1 MTVTTALPTAYSGT
15 LDITSSIPGV
25 DDDLAALA
33 SRGVAELA
41 VEDPALHAL
50 LTEEQHRQRD
60 TLMMVAASSVAP
72 ASVLAAS
79 GASVGNL
86 TTEGYPGRRFH
97 AGCGVADRIEQLAV
111 ERAKS
116 VFGARYVNVQ
126 PHSGSSANLS
136 VLMSVMSPGD
146 VVLGMELDCGGHL
159 THGSPA
165 SISGRYFTSVGY
177 HVGPDGFID
186 LAEVAELADKHRPRV
201 IVCGASAYPRAV
213 DFAAFREIADRT
225 GALLLADISHVAGLV
240 AAGLHP
246 DPIDSAH
253 VVTTST
259 YKQLYGPRGGLV
271 MSGRDADGPA
281 PHGKGTLA
289 QFLQRAVFPFSQ
301 GTPSMA
307 AVAAKARALDFVST
321 PRFAVLAHLL
331 RADARAIADQLSTGG
346 LTVVTGGTDIHM
358 VLIDLRPIGLTGDI
372 VEQTLERC
380 DIIVNRNRVP
390 GDTTPVR
397 VTGGIRIGT
406 NSLAARGITPVEA
419 RECAD
424 LVLQAIALCR
434 AGRQDDRDA
443 LAAIAARVATL
454 TRLHPLT
461 EVEGSTV
468 AAPG

>member
-1 MTVTTALPTAYSGT
+1 MTITIAPPATARGGALDT
-15 LDITSSIPGV
+15 LSANA
-25 DDDLAALA
+25 DDDLATLA
-33 SRGVAELA
+33 ARGVRELA

-50 LTEEQHRQRD
+50 LIEEQHRQRD
-60 TLMMVAASSVAP
+60 TLMMVAASSVAS

-79 GASVGNL
+79 GACVGNL

-97 AGCGVADRIEQLAV
+97 AGCGVADRIEQLAID
-111 ERAKS
+111 RAKS
-116 VFGARYVNVQ
+116 VFGARYINVQ

-136 VLMSVMSPGD
+136 VLMSLLAPGD

-165 SISGRYFTSVGY
+165 SISGRYFRSVGY
-177 HVGPDGFID
+177 HLDPAGFID
-186 LAEVAELADKHRPRV
+186 LDEVATLADQHRPRV
-201 IVCGASAYPRAV
+201 IVCGASAYPREI
-213 DFAAFREIADRT
+213 DFAAFREIADHA

-240 AAGLHP
+240 ATGLHP
-246 DPIDSAH
+246 DPIDTAH

-281 PHGKGTLA
+281 PHGRGTLA

-307 AVAAKARALDFVST
+307 AVAAKARALDFVAS
-321 PRFAVLAHLL
+321 PRFAQLAHLL
-331 RADARAIADQLSTGG
+331 RADARAIADQLSAGG
-346 LTVVTGGTDIHM
+346 LTLVTGGTDTHM
-358 VLIDLRPIGLTGDI
+358 VLIDLRPLGLTGDI

-390 GDTTPVR
+390 GDLTPVR
-397 VTGGIRIGT
+397 VTAGIRIGT
-406 NSLAARGITPVEA
+406 NSLAARGITPVAA

-424 LVLQAIALCR
+424 LVLRVIALCR
-434 AGRQDDRDA
+434 TGRQDDCDA
-443 LAAIAARVATL
+443 LATIAASVATL
-454 TRLHPLT
+454 TRRHPLT
-461 EVEGSTV
+461 EVG
-468 AAPG
+468 G